1 MNIGED
7 IRDYNKTLGAE
18 ELAIANALCE
28 LIEKHLPLAAG
39 KVWHGHPVWSI
50 GGNPIVGYSL
60 KKSGIEMLFWSGQS
74 FKASGLRALGKFKA
88 AALSVPTL
96 SVLDAKVIGA
106 YLDEAKAIQ
115 WDYENLPKKRELEKL
130 TDF

>member
-1 MNIGED
+1 MNTGAD
-7 IRDYNKTLGAE
+7 ILDYNKTLSAE
-18 ELAIANALCE
+18 ELEIANALCE
-28 LIEKHLPLAAG
+28 LIEKHLPQAAG
-39 KVWHGHPVWSI
+39 KVWHGHPVWFI

-74 FKASGLRALGKFKA
+74 FNASGLRALGKFKA

-96 SVLDAKVIGA
+96 NDLDAKVIGA
-106 YLDEAKAIQ
+106 YLVEAKAIQ

>member
-1 MNIGED
+1 MNIADD
-7 IRDYNKTLGAE
+7 IRDFNKKLGSE

-28 LIEKHLPLAAG
+28 LIEKNLPLAAG
-39 KVWHGHPVWSI
+39 KVWHGHPVWFI

-88 AALSVPTL
+88 AALSMPTL
-96 SVLDAKVIGA
+96 SGLDAKVIGA

>member
-7 IRDYNKTLGAE
+7 IRDYNQTLGAE
-18 ELAIANALCE
+18 EGEIAKALCA
-28 LIEKHLPLAAG
+28 LIEKHLPQAEG
-39 KVWHGHPVWSI
+39 KVWHGHPVWFI
-50 GGNPIVGYSL
+50 EANPVVGYSL

-74 FKASGLRALGKFKA
+74 FVASGLRPIGKFKA
-88 AALSVPTL
+88 AALSVPSL
-96 SVLDAKVIGA
+96 GELNASVISA
-106 YLDEAKAIQ
+106 YLDEAKTIQ